1 MRTLTSMQ
9 ERPITPVHPSARD
22 PRPAVLLLHGLCAN
36 PMELMTLGRALR
48 EAGYVVRMPELPGY
62 GVSESIKAQRKPPP
76 ITTFSEWIT
85 MACGHFDALA
95 AHHERVVV
103 GGLCMGAVLSM
114 ALARQRPAAALLL
127 VSTTFHFDGWNVSPW
142 RRLLPLAYV
151 PPLRQWLRF
160 RERPP
165 YGIKN
170 ERLRSWVADAMRSE
184 EVSAAGA
191 AHLPAA
197 ALYQA
202 SRLIRRVRSQLGA
215 LRMPALVLQSS
226 QDDVT
231 SERSVRDLQQR
242 LGHAPEVHWFHDSYH
257 MLTLDN
263 ERVAVA
269 AAARD
274 FLSRTVPVTASVR
287 RPEPARF
294 HQGWTHEQQQYAG

>member
-1 MRTLTSMQ
+1 MQ
-9 ERPITPVHPSARD
+9 DRQTPPVHPTALD

-62 GVSESIKAQRKPPP
+62 GVNESLTDARRRPAVTPYR
-76 ITTFSEWIT
+76 EWIT
-85 MACGHFDALA
+85 MACGHYDALA
-95 AHHERVVV
+95 AHHQRVIV
-103 GGLCMGAVLSM
+103 GGLCMGAVL
-114 ALARQRPAAALLL
+114 ALALAAERPASALLL
-127 VSTTFHFDGWNVSPW
+127 LSTTFHFDGWNVSPW

-170 ERLRSWVADAMRSE
+170 ERLRGWVAEAMRSE
-184 EVSAAGA
+184 NVSAAGA

-197 ALYQA
+197 ALYEA
-202 SRLIRRVRSQLGA
+202 SRLIRHVRVRLGK
-215 LRMPALVLQSS
+215 LRAPALVLQSS
-226 QDDVT
+226 HDDVT

-242 LGHAPEVHWFHDSYH
+242 LGRAPEVHWFHDSYH

-274 FLSRTVPVTASVR
+274 FLSRKVPVTASVN
-287 RPEPARF
+287 RPVPART
-294 HQGWTHEQQQYAG
+294 HQGWTHEQQQHAG